1 MAGQTRQGMAWQ
13 HPADDGSSNK
23 SCSKSAFGRLP
34 GQFEN
39 CLRDESRSLGKA
51 VNLHPFIGA
60 VIIAADGPD
69 SADHGCADRGN
80 EATVGAATRM
90 LSLDNGAILGSNIP
104 IKRKEFSRLL

>member
-1 MAGQTRQGMAWQ
+1 MAGQTQPGMAWQ
-13 HPADDGSSNK
+13 HPADDGSSYK
-23 SCSKSAFGRLP
+23 SFSKPTFGRLL

-39 CLRDESRSLGKA
+39 CLRDETRSFGKA
-51 VNLHPFIGA
+51 VNLHPFIRA

-90 LSLDNGAILGSNIP
+90 LSLHNGAILGSNIS
-104 IKRKEFSRLL
+104 IQ